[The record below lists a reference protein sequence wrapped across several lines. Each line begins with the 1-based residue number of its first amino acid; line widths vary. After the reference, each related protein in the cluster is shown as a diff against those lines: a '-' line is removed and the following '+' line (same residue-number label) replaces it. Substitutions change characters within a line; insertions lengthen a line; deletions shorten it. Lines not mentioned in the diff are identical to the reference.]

1 MFYFRL
7 DISMITCRNPLIF
20 EIISGKVLGLPK
32 SARTASGNVSW
43 LQNLR
48 AEQNGIEKTYGS
60 CEHIIRDSELRMFR
74 S

>member
-32 SARTASGNVSW
+32 SARTGSGNVSR
-43 LQNLR
+43 LQNLQ
-48 AEQNGIEKTYGS
+48 AEQNGIEKMYGS
-60 CEHIIRDSELRMFR
+60 SEHIIRDSDL
-74 S
+74 